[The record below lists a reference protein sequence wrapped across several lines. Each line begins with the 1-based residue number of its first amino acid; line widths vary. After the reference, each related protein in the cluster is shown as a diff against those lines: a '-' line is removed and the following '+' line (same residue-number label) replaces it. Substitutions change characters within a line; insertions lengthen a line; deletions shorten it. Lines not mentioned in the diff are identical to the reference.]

1 VKIDSGAVI
10 KKNKRYSLWRIWNQD
25 LPKILYIMLNP
36 SIANQFE
43 DDSTVRRLNYFTK
56 KFGFGGFYVGN
67 IYPHITPFPNVLYSL
82 NLTYSKKNYFYLNSM
97 IEKSA
102 KIVFAWGNC
111 KENPLWI
118 ENMVKAPLCFGHNKN
133 GSPKHPLYLPKNT
146 RLISFF

>member
-1 VKIDSGAVI
+1 
-10 KKNKRYSLWRIWNQD
+10 
-25 LPKILYIMLNP
+25 MLNP

-67 IYPHITPFPNVLYSL
+67 IYPHITPSPKVLYSL

-111 KENPLWI
+111 QEKPLWI
-118 ENMVKAPLCFGHNKN
+118 ENMVRAPLCFGHNKN
-133 GSPKHPLYLPKNT
+133 GSPKHPLYLPKST